1 MSYLIIYYSS
11 ICIYWS
17 VSMDFPLCVSIV
29 LMLMNKEAI
38 YRQSWLQFMFYLPT
52 LLPIYSKQ
60 EVLFTYLY
68 IVYSVQ

>member
-29 LMLMNKEAI
+29 LMLMNKETI
-38 YRQSWLQFMFYLPT
+38 YRQS
-52 LLPIYSKQ
+52 
-60 EVLFTYLY
+60 
-68 IVYSVQ
+68 